1 MRRGLLQWMLVGL
14 FLAGGIAAGMALA
27 REFRLSGAAA
37 RAVPAPRVP
46 LEDPPAALVSLQESF
61 ARVAEA
67 ASPSVVHIIMQGGTS
82 LQPEGIGSG
91 VVVSAEGHV
100 LTNHH
105 VVEAAVA
112 GRSLRVRFVDGKEFQ
127 ARTIGTDPET
137 DLALLQLQVPAG
149 TSFVRAV
156 FADSDRVRV
165 GDWCLAIGS
174 PFGYSHS
181 VTAGIVSAKHR
192 QAGMSQVYQDFIQ
205 TDAAINPGNSGGA
218 LVNIRGEVIG
228 INTAIVT
235 ESMGSD
241 GVGLAIPSNIV
252 RLVSDALRQ
261 DGKVRRGYLGV
272 RSADLDAT
280 LVEALRVRNEVR
292 SLEELLKDLGLAEPR
307 GAYIVHVEPGS
318 PAEKAGVKERDVL
331 IEINDRPVG
340 GQSDLLFRVAEIVP
354 GREIP
359 LKLLRSGRETTVKA
373 VVAERPP
380 VDLRR
385 RRR

>member
-1 MRRGLLQWMLVGL
+1 
-14 FLAGGIAAGMALA
+14 
-27 REFRLSGAAA
+27 
-37 RAVPAPRVP
+37 
-46 LEDPPAALVSLQESF
+46 
-61 ARVAEA
+61 
-67 ASPSVVHIIMQGGTS
+67 
-82 LQPEGIGSG
+82 
-91 VVVSAEGHV
+91 
-100 LTNHH
+100 
-105 VVEAAVA
+105 
-112 GRSLRVRFVDGKEFQ
+112 VRFVDGKEFQ